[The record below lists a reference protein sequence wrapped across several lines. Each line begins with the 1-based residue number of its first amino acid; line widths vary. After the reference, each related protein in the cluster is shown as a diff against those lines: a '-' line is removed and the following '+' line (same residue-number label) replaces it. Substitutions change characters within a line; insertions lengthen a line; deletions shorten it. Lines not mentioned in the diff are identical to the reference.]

1 MKRFLISL
9 GKAVLYTLLFLGVQ
23 AASVWIVAFF
33 GSLYALLAPYGGNP
47 FFSDITS
54 LATIVSCVLLYV
66 LLFLFFA
73 VRRKWLHHE
82 TGFCVMPA
90 AGQVLT
96 GTLSLGFGLC
106 ILLNF
111 MLALLPFPAE
121 WIEQYEEQASWLAE
135 DSAVVLF
142 FATVIFAPLAE
153 ELVFRG
159 LVYTRLKRGLP
170 QRGMGI
176 FFAALISAVIFGAL
190 HGTLLQLFY
199 TVPMGLLLCFVYDRY
214 KSLWASVLVHMA
226 FNLCSFVLSYY
237 WIDTVYVFGVF
248 ACIGVYLTV
257 FGFASGESYRRN
269 RIPKQPLCSDSY
281 DSSITIN
288 IKGRNSL

>member
-9 GKAVLYTLLFLGVQ
+9 GKAVLYTLLFLGAQV
-23 AASVWIVAFF
+23 AAVWIVAFF
-33 GSLYALLAPYGGNP
+33 GSLYALFAPYGGNP

-96 GTLSLGFGLC
+96 GTVSFGFGLC
-106 ILLNF
+106 ILMNF
-111 MLALLPFPAE
+111 MISFLPFPAE
-121 WIEQYEEQASWLAE
+121 WIEQYEEQASWLIE
-135 DSAVVLF
+135 DSAVSLF

-153 ELVFRG
+153 ELIFRG
-159 LVYTRLKRGLP
+159 LVYTRFKRGLP
-170 QRGMGI
+170 QRRMGV
-176 FFAALISAVIFGAL
+176 FAAALISAVIFGAL

-214 KSLWASVLVHMA
+214 GSLWASVLVHMA
-226 FNLCSFVLSYY
+226 FNLCSFIMSYY
-237 WIDTVYVFGVF
+237 VIDTVFIFGAF
-248 ACIGVYLTV
+248 ALIGIYLTV
-257 FGFASGESYRRN
+257 FGFVSGELYRRE
-269 RIPKQPLCSDSY
+269 QLFGQ
-281 DSSITIN
+281 SSCASN
-288 IKGRNSL
+288 HL